1 MQIAVLLTP
10 GFLESEAALVLE
22 VARIW
27 AQNDSGIEAFT
38 IAKAR
43 NSLQGAGGS
52 VWTPKLTFMSR
63 DPIEILVIP
72 GGQTMAKSGRDPA
85 IQSWLAQTWP
95 NLKQVFLGS
104 NAPVMLAEAGL
115 CPTKVAAHP
124 RAEETLASFGIKLMA
139 DSIFEQDKIIST
151 RGQMALVQSLIQ
163 ALAPTR
169 LRTTLVQSLGIPL
182 D

>member
-27 AQNDSGIEAFT
+27 GQSQAEIEAFT

-43 NSLQGAGGS
+43 TSLQAAGGS

-63 DPIEILVIP
+63 DPVEVLVIP
-72 GGQTMAKSGRDPA
+72 GGQTMTKSGRDPA
-85 IQSWLAQTWP
+85 IQNWLRQTWH
-95 NLKQVFLGS
+95 NLEHVFLGS
-104 NAPVMLAEAGL
+104 NAAILLAEAGL
-115 CPTKVAAHP
+115 CPNKVAAHP
-124 RAEETLASFGIKLMA
+124 VAGATLAGLGIALA
-139 DSIFEQDKIIST
+139 PDSVMEQGKVVSS
-151 RGQMALVQSLIQ
+151 RGQLALVQSL
-163 ALAPTR
+163 
-169 LRTTLVQSLGIPL
+169 VQSLVPAQLRGSLAQNLGIPL